1 MGAWCAG
8 NAAFPASALADCF
21 GFFLCGYLLQVALWQ
36 TLSYTHVHTWL
47 PTWTHSLMAFQCGGR
62 KRVYLDVKFAL
73 IGLGAG

>member
-62 KRVYLDVKFAL
+62 KLVSLGVKFAL
-73 IGLGAG
+73 TGLGVG